1 MARRTLAYS
10 VLALSGVCTINAH
23 VILSQPTPYFATQL
37 AGNKGPL
44 PDGASYPC
52 MWPTWSQ
59 GSGLENQPERTTIQ
73 VGAQNTVKF
82 DGTAV
87 HNGGGCQLSI
97 TTDTTPQRNSTF
109 KVFLSIEGG
118 CPGMGSTAA
127 DFPYTLPASIP
138 SGDATFA
145 WTWFPVSSG
154 GKEMY
159 MNCAPVTVTG
169 GADDDAEFS
178 KLPDLFVANLANDD
192 EFTCQ
197 TQDNRVVEFPDPG
210 ELFLNKAELKSGNIL
225 GALTAPT
232 DKNTGGTCGKAGA
245 TTLASLGQAAGAVST
260 AAPAPSAASTPAAG
274 FAEVSVASSS
284 AAAATPEAVAT
295 TLLTASSEAAAAPAA
310 TAAQPAAAAAA
321 GSSSSGG
328 SNGTCTSGELVCNGT
343 SQFGICNWGKVVWQD
358 VAAGTICENG
368 AIKAARKARAAAEVR
383 DRRVHLHSHGR
394 FSGRRSFRG

>member
-1 MARRTLAYS
+1 MAHRTLVYS
-10 VLALSGVCTINAH
+10 IFALYRVCTTNAH

-59 GSGLENQPERTTIQ
+59 ESGLGSQSERTTLQ

-127 DFPYTLPASIP
+127 EFPYTLPASIP
-138 SGDATFA
+138 SGDAIFA

-169 GADDDAEFS
+169 GADDDAEFR

-210 ELFLNKAELKSGNIL
+210 ELFLNQAKLKIGNVL
-225 GALTAPT
+225 GALAAPT
-232 DKNTGGTCGKAGA
+232 DKNTGGRCEKAGA
-245 TTLASLGQAAGAVST
+245 MTLASQGKATGAAI
-260 AAPAPSAASTPAAG
+260 
-274 FAEVSVASSS
+274 
-284 AAAATPEAVAT
+284 
-295 TLLTASSEAAAAPAA
+295 AAAPAS
-310 TAAQPAAAAAA
+310 TVD
-321 GSSSSGG
+321 GSSSDGF
-328 SNGTCTSGELVCNGT
+328 NGTCSSGELICNGI
-343 SQFGICNWGKVVWQD
+343 SQFGTCNWGKIVWQD
-358 VAAGTICENG
+358 VVAGTICENG
-368 AIKAARKARAAAEVR
+368 AIKTLKKARAAAEVR
-383 DRRVHLHSHGR
+383 GRLSHFHPHR
-394 FSGRRSFRG
+394 LRPFRG